1 MARRSPQV
9 GRGEAVDRA
18 ACAVDSP
25 CVVSSASCA
34 VVASLGNGSS
44 GSVLGSDCAVGA
56 IVPCRLAAT
65 DPAGSTTSD
74 LRRSSGARAGGRAMW
89 RVRHQWTTSQARNG
103 KESRAARIRERV
115 AVNDREARASGATTA
130 RGPLGAPPNRASVRF
145 MDSSQVRVHTVLRY
159 VHERVHGQRRKNL
172 GAHRET
178 EYILHLHEYNG
189 GLIKA

>member
-1 MARRSPQV
+1 M
-9 GRGEAVDRA
+9 GRGEAADRA

-56 IVPCRLAAT
+56 IVPCWLAAT

-130 RGPLGAPPNRASVRF
+130 RGPLAAAAEP
-145 MDSSQVRVHTVLRY
+145 
-159 VHERVHGQRRKNL
+159 GQRSIY
-172 GAHRET
+172 GF
-178 EYILHLHEYNG
+178 
-189 GLIKA
+189 

>member
-1 MARRSPQV
+1 M
-9 GRGEAVDRA
+9 GRGEAADRA

-103 KESRAARIRERV
+103 KESRAARIRERL
-115 AVNDREARASGATTA
+115 AVMSATSA
-130 RGPLGAPPNRASVRF
+130 PAAPRRRVVRSQRPPNWASVRF
-145 MDSSQVRVHTVLRY
+145 MDSSQVRVHTLLRS
-159 VHERVHGQRRKNL
+159 QIC
-172 GAHRET
+172 T
-178 EYILHLHEYNG
+178 
-189 GLIKA
+189 